1 MNKKPEL
8 LLPVGNMEMCLAA
21 IHGGANAIY
30 VGMPGFNARGRS
42 VDQSVEQLKEMIDL
56 SHLYGVKVHIAFN
69 ILIFEDEIN
78 HAIEMLDEVIPLGPD
93 ALIIQDVGL
102 AKIVKDIYP
111 EQVIHGSTQM
121 TVTND
126 KAIEFLGE
134 LDIKRF
140 VLGRENSLDEIRKIR
155 AATDKELEVFV
166 HGALCVA
173 YSGQCFTSE
182 SIGGRSANRGQ
193 CAQSCRFGYELIV
206 DGEKKDL
213 IDKDYLVSPQDLCG
227 INEVSK
233 LREIGIESFKIEGRL
248 KSAAFVGTTARSY
261 ANTLAN
267 GAPDSADIEKMAT
280 TYSRGFFSGWL
291 NGVDHQKLVRGTYKD
306 HRGIY
311 LGKLLKVRGNN
322 ISIRTNREIKK
333 GMGLVICDDAE
344 KIEVGSSVYEVFK
357 NGDEMVIGLSKD
369 ANLSSLKLG
378 TYVYLNS
385 NPDVV
390 KDVEKSITDLS
401 KQKRIKVKIEFTAN
415 IGENATLAFL
425 DEDDNYVEVASEDI
439 LEAAKKPY
447 ELQTISEELSSLSR
461 TIYEATEVAID
472 INNSELPF
480 LHSKSLKKL
489 KSAAV
494 ALLNE
499 KRVEVKAIDRFDI
512 QAEEKTPR
520 IESTKSL
527 NIVLRDIEQV
537 KTFVKEFQ
545 NLETEIGLSIILD
558 FEFGKDYKFAVE
570 LLKGINTKVG
580 IATNRI
586 LKPGEYHHLNVLGR
600 LGPDFILARNLGAI
614 KYLQEKFPTITL
626 KGDFSLNIANSY
638 TANFILA
645 RGVETVCSSYDLNAL
660 QLSKMLEKID
670 AAKMEVTVH
679 QYMPSFHMEHC
690 VFAAFLSK
698 GSSFKDC
705 GKPCEKH
712 KVELKDQF
720 GNHHFLKADQEC
732 RNTMYNAVA
741 QSAAGILPSL
751 IESGVKQFR
760 VEMLDEKDDILI
772 QKIRNYLSFFEGD
785 IDIETLTTRLGT
797 LEKFGIGSGQLLKNE
812 RKTMV
817 PLHN

>member
-1 MNKKPEL
+1 
-8 LLPVGNMEMCLAA
+8 MCLAA

-56 SHLYGVKVHIAFN
+56 CHLYGVKVHIAFN
-69 ILIFEDEIN
+69 ILIFEDEIE

-93 ALIIQDVGL
+93 ALIIQDIGL

-111 EQVIHGSTQM
+111 DQVIHGSTQM

-126 KAIEFLGE
+126 KAIEYLGE

-140 VLGRENSLDEIRKIR
+140 VLGRENSLDEIKKIR
-155 AATDKELEVFV
+155 EATDKELEVFV

-213 IDKDYLVSPQDLCG
+213 IDKEYLVSPQDLCG

-233 LREIGIESFKIEGRL
+233 LQEIGIESFKIEGRL

-261 ANTLAN
+261 ANALEA
-267 GAPDSADIEKMAT
+267 GKPDNKDIEKMAT

-291 NGVDHQKLVRGTYKD
+291 NGVDHQRLVRGTYKD

-322 ISIRTNREIKK
+322 ISIRTTREIKK
-333 GMGLVICDDAE
+333 GMGLVLCDDKE
-344 KIEVGSSVYEVFK
+344 KIEIGSSVYEVFK
-357 NGDEMVIGLSKD
+357 NGDETVIGLSKD

-378 TYVYLNS
+378 AFVYLNS

-390 KDVEKSITDLS
+390 RDVEKTVTDLT
-401 KQKRIKVKIEFTAN
+401 KQKRIKIKVEFTAN
-415 IGENATLAFL
+415 VGEKAALAFL
-425 DEDDNYVEVASEDI
+425 DEDDNFVEVQSEDI

-447 ELQTISEELSSLSR
+447 DLQSISDELSSLSR
-461 TIYEATEVAID
+461 TIYEATEVAVD
-472 INNSELPF
+472 MDSETLPF
-480 LHSKSLKKL
+480 LHSKVLKKL

-494 ALLNE
+494 TLLNE
-499 KRVEVKAIDRFDI
+499 KRVEVVAIDRFDI
-512 QAEEKTPR
+512 KEEITPKT
-520 IESTKSL
+520 STDDKRSL
-527 NIVLRDIEQV
+527 NIVLRDLEQV
-537 KTFVKEFQ
+537 KTFVKSFKDFQ
-545 NLETEIGLSIILD
+545 STINLSVILD
-558 FEFGKDYKFAVE
+558 FEFGKDYKFAAQS
-570 LLKGINTKVG
+570 LKEIGIEVG

-600 LGPDFILARNLGAI
+600 LAPDFILTRNLGAV
-614 KYLQEKFPTITL
+614 KYLQEKFPEIRL

-638 TANFILA
+638 TANFILS
-645 RGVETVCSSYDLNAL
+645 RGLETVCSSYDLNAL
-660 QLSKMLEKID
+660 QLSKMLSRID
-670 AAKMEVTVH
+670 ASRMEVTVH

-712 KVELKDQF
+712 NVELKDQF

-732 RNTMYNAVA
+732 RNTMFNAVA

-751 IESGVKQFR
+751 IDAGVKHFR

-772 QKIRNYLSFFEGD
+772 QKIRNYISFFENE
-785 IDIETLTTRLGT
+785 IDTESLTKRLGT
-797 LEKFGIGSGQLLKNE
+797 FEKFGIGSGQLLKNE

-817 PLHN
+817 SLHN